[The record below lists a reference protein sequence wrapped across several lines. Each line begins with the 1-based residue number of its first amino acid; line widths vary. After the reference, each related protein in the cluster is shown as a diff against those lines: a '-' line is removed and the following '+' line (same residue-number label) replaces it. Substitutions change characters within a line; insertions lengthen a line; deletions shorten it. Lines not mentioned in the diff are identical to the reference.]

1 MRVRISHVPEQ
12 ATCVNEGP
20 RPRHT
25 CPLRLPDNRS
35 GRSGDNLCR
44 QKSGKCFRIC
54 PEPYCEL
61 QEDYS
66 RFPLAKYRRNR
77 FDRPLKKG
85 GLRKVGR
92 PGKLGSR
99 KIPLSAAIHHQHNRV
114 CKLCPLRFEIS
125 SEVGQEKVHPPP
137 FELSL
142 SKKSETSDFHAFEP
156 GALYLVLKL
165 CLNRV
170 EMGRRCP
177 PS

>member
-92 PGKLGSR
+92 PGKLGYR

-114 CKLCPLRFEIS
+114 LKLCPLRFEIAGD
-125 SEVGQEKVHPPP
+125 VCPRQIHRP
-137 FELSL
+137 FKYSTVKIGMRL
-142 SKKSETSDFHAFEP
+142 KRA
-156 GALYLVLKL
+156 VLERYYACAIGTLEIRSAAKL
-165 CLNRV
+165 AMV
-170 EMGRRCP
+170 
-177 PS
+177 